1 MRTLVDGG
9 ALMSEEVNDAAKAAR
24 EAMELLK
31 RESLTKEEKQR
42 LGELLIRWRGARD
55 HAWQE
60 AEKRIEGAMGH
71 QRR

>member
-1 MRTLVDGG
+1 MPTLIDGG
-9 ALMSEEVNDAAKAAR
+9 ALMFEEVNDAAMAAR
-24 EAMELLK
+24 EAIELLK

-42 LGELLIRWRGARD
+42 LGELLTRWRGARD